1 MNFLARKVASALHLG
16 VMFSRGQEMEV
27 HNMKPLLKTLAIPA
41 LVLLTPVA
49 FAGSE
54 KDCLLEGTV
63 QHGEQAGQNT
73 TSVKIHSI
81 SQYDSDARC
90 KIRSNQKMEF
100 KLPQDTRL
108 QNAPSGSD
116 VKYRYRS
123 DGSGQSDTQ
132 LISVGA

>member
-1 MNFLARKVASALHLG
+1 MN
-16 VMFSRGQEMEV
+16 
-27 HNMKPLLKTLAIPA
+27 PLFKTMIIPA
-41 LVLLTPVA
+41 LFLASPMVM
-49 FAGSE
+49 AGSE

-63 QHGEQAGQNT
+63 QHGEQTGQNT

-81 SQYDSDARC
+81 SKYDEQSRC
-90 KIRSNQKMEF
+90 KVRGSQKMEF

-108 QNAPSGSD
+108 QDAPSGSD

-123 DGSGQSDTQ
+123 DGQGDTDTQ

>member
-1 MNFLARKVASALHLG
+1 
-16 VMFSRGQEMEV
+16 
-27 HNMKPLLKTLAIPA
+27 MKTLLKILVIPA
-41 LVLLTPVA
+41 FFLSSPMLMA
-49 FAGSE
+49 DSE

-63 QHGEQAGQNT
+63 QHGEQGGANT

-81 SQYDSDARC
+81 SKYDSESRC
-90 KIRSNQKMEF
+90 KVRRDQKMEF

-108 QNAPSGSD
+108 KDAPSGSD

-123 DGSGQSDTQ
+123 DGSGQADTQ

>member
-1 MNFLARKVASALHLG
+1 
-16 VMFSRGQEMEV
+16 
-27 HNMKPLLKTLAIPA
+27 MKPLLKAIAIPA
-41 LVLLTPVA
+41 FVLLAPVA
-49 FAGSE
+49 LAGSE

-63 QHGEQAGQNT
+63 QHDEQAGENN

-81 SQYDSDARC
+81 SQYDSESRC
-90 KIRSNQKMEF
+90 KVRSNQKMEF